1 MLQMRICGIACLV
14 ACSTLAWA
22 GGDKPPQSNCRESNH
37 GTFWP
42 VEANADPQLLQAKAA
57 AGELWVCHGNYD
69 ADFYFPTMVH
79 QFKWKQVTVHYARAG
94 TVANRDPI
102 AQPNSGVRP

>member
-1 MLQMRICGIACLV
+1 MRISWIACLV

-22 GGDKPPQSNCRESNH
+22 GDKPPQSDCREDNH

-42 VEANADPQLLQAKAA
+42 VEANTDPQFLQAKAA
-57 AGELWVCHGNYD
+57 EGELWVCHGNYD

-79 QFKWKQVTVHYARAG
+79 TFKWQRVSVRYAGCRCG
-94 TVANRDPI
+94 
-102 AQPNSGVRP
+102 SC